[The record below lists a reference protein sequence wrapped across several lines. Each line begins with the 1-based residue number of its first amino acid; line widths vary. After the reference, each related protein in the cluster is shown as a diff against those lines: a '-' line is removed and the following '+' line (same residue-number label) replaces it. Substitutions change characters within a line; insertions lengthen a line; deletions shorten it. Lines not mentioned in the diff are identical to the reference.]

1 MTQNELNQ
9 TGYII
14 EGFRATPIT
23 YGDYLREYW
32 SDETTSPN
40 GIAPRYHVR
49 AVSRSAVYGIA
60 ECVGSW
66 DTYEDALEAAE
77 DGGYSADRIMS
88 SEDDELFDYQIWSYG
103 LCGNHPSYT
112 GEVYDTEDAAKLAI
126 YDHWQGA
133 YYNESTDNPL
143 FISSLEEAAETLA
156 ETTNRPIA
164 VIHRYWALCA
174 IADTRKEEAR
184 KLSDLKKEVLKHAI
198 EVEAAELV
206 PDSILFEDLRASN
219 DLKGEERTKAR
230 SAAQVAFLLRV
241 NHYPIRT
248 DFWKVFKIVN
258 AKKL

>member
-32 SDETTSPN
+32 SDETTTPN
-40 GIAPRYHVR
+40 GIAPRLFVAEIEHGDEYIITDR
-49 AVSRSAVYGIA
+49 DDIYNSREEAEDAANADGIPLSRIISHT
-60 ECVGSW
+60 GM
-66 DTYEDALEAAE
+66 TYEVRSWGVNGSGPSRLLETFDNKEEAELAICARWEYHYYNDSTDAPTFVDTLAEAAE
-77 DGGYSADRIMS
+77 M
-88 SEDDELFDYQIWSYG
+88 
-103 LCGNHPSYT
+103 
-112 GEVYDTEDAAKLAI
+112 
-126 YDHWQGA
+126 
-133 YYNESTDNPL
+133 
-143 FISSLEEAAETLA
+143 LA
-156 ETTNRPIA
+156 ERTNRPIA
-164 VIHRYWALCA
+164 VVHRYWAFCA
-174 IADTRKEEAR
+174 IADTRNEEAR

-206 PDSILFEDLRASN
+206 PDSILLEDLRASN

-258 AKKL
+258 AKKLQY